1 MKKSIKTHILSVI
14 LVPVVLLTALVL
26 PATAEK
32 AEAYSQC
39 PYFDFYDTVMTVA
52 PGGSYK
58 SYFECT
64 ADYAYYVQGA
74 TSKQTYVECSMKS
87 GAQYL
92 IYHIG
97 ADETAKSVYFYFYVW
112 DYRPEIGGLA
122 ADFWD
127 STEVRVKQTG
137 VVPPAKAPNT
147 EQKATPSTALPVSV
161 KGGKTWSLGLIQGET
176 IAMLYD
182 EAGNEKAAFSISDG
196 TGKMPKLTLGAVV
209 QKDKKNYFTV
219 TTKKGNTVKIGDA
232 DKKMMI
238 KKGFSGVCLNGTYL
252 DW

>member
-1 MKKSIKTHILSVI
+1 MKNRIITRIFASL
-14 LVPVVLLTALVL
+14 LAPVLLAAAVISPAAVTTAQ
-26 PATAEK
+26 
-32 AEAYSQC
+32 AYSQC
-39 PYFDFYDTVMTVA
+39 PYFDFYDTVMTIA

-92 IYHIG
+92 IYHVG

-127 STEVRVKQTG
+127 CTEVRVKQTG
-137 VVPPAKAPNT
+137 VVPPAKTAAT
-147 EQKATPSTALPVSV
+147 DKKATASVAYPVSV
-161 KGGKTWSLGLIQGET
+161 KGGKTWSIGLIQGET

-209 QKDKKNYFTV
+209 QQDGKNYFTV
-219 TTKKGNTVKIGDA
+219 NTKKGNKIMIGDA
-232 DKKMMI
+232 DKKMMT
-238 KKGFSGVCLNGTYL
+238 KKGFTGVCLNGTYL
-252 DW
+252 TW

>member
-1 MKKSIKTHILSVI
+1 MKNHSVTRILAVMMA
-14 LVPVVLLTALVL
+14 PVLLLTALAL
-26 PATAEK
+26 PMGAETAR
-32 AEAYSQC
+32 AASQC

-58 SYFECT
+58 SYFEST

-97 ADETAKSVYFYFYVW
+97 PDETAKSVYFYFYVW

-137 VVPPAKAPNT
+137 IVPPAKTQEAPK
-147 EQKATPSTALPVSV
+147 KATASTALPVTV

-196 TGKMPKLTLGAVV
+196 TGKMPTLKLGAVV
-209 QKDKKNYFTV
+209 QQDGKNYFTV

-238 KKGFSGVCLNGTYL
+238 KKGFAGVCLNGTYL
-252 DW
+252 TW